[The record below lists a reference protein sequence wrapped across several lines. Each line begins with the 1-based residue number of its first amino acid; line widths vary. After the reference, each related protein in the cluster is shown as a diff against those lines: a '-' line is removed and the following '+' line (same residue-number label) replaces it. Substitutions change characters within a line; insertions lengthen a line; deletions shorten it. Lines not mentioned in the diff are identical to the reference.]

1 MSGDADHTRRAGR
14 GLLAIAGAKMYF
26 IVAAY
31 AVQLVLPRLLTP
43 ERFGLFAT
51 AMGGIAMLD
60 NVLIAATIQS
70 VSKFISE
77 EEDRAGSILR
87 QALGIQLVVGG
98 LFAAAV
104 FFGAPYIASFLLDDA
119 LTPLLRVAAAVVFS
133 YAIYAALVGS
143 LNGRHLFTKQASLD
157 VTFSTLRAGG
167 ILGGAALLGIGALG
181 AIGGF
186 AVAAV
191 SITLV
196 ALFVV
201 GLGSRGRRLPMKT
214 WFAFM
219 APIWIYQGFL
229 NGVLQIDVQVLKR
242 SLAEIALAGGATS
255 VAASELASRYV
266 GFYRGAQTFAFVPY
280 QLILSMTFIVFPMV
294 SKAMAAGDHEQVRAT
309 IRGAMRFSLLTL
321 LAVAAPIA
329 GAADG
334 VIRVAYPEAYLAGAP
349 ALGVLVFGIAAF
361 ALFVISATVLSSAGK
376 PGLAAI
382 IAGVSLVIVVVANRV
397 LVMRTNGGEAAL
409 PAAALGTSIGTF
421 TALLLAGSAV
431 FVRFKTFIAPSTA
444 LRGALAAAAAYAAA
458 HFVPH
463 ASRLSAIGALAV
475 GFFVFLAALAILREI
490 SKQDIAAAR
499 KILGR

>member
-1 MSGDADHTRRAGR
+1 
-14 GLLAIAGAKMYF
+14 MYF

-31 AVQLVLPRLLTP
+31 AVQLVLPRILSP

-77 EEDRAGSILR
+77 REERSDAILR

-98 LFAAAV
+98 VLASGV
-104 FFGAPYIASFLLDDA
+104 FFGAPFIARFLLDDG
-119 LTPLLRVAAAVVFS
+119 LTPLLRVASGVVFS
-133 YAIYAALVGS
+133 YSLYAAVVGS
-143 LNGRHLFTKQASLD
+143 LNGRHLFTKQAGLD
-157 VTFSTLRAGG
+157 VTFSTLRAAG
-167 ILGGAALLGIGALG
+167 ILGGAALLGVAFG
-181 AIGGF
+181 AIAGF
-186 AVAAV
+186 SVAAGV
-191 SITLV
+191 ITLV
-196 ALFVV
+196 ALVVV
-201 GLGSRGRRLPMKT
+201 GIGRRGEAVPMRT
-214 WFAFM
+214 WLAFM

-242 SLAEIALAGGATS
+242 SLAEIALAGGATAA
-255 VAASELASRYV
+255 AASEVASRFV

-294 SKAMAAGDHEQVRAT
+294 SKAMAAGDHEQVKVT

-361 ALFVISATVLSSAGK
+361 ALFVISATILSSAGR
-376 PGLAAI
+376 PGLAAA
-382 IAGVSLVIVVVANRV
+382 IAGVSLLIVVVANRA
-397 LVMRTNGGEAAL
+397 LVMNTSGGADAL
-409 PAAALGTSIGTF
+409 PAAALGTSVGTF
-421 TALLLAGSAV
+421 AALLLAGGAV
-431 FVRFKTFIAPSTA
+431 YYRFRTFIALPTG
-444 LRGALAAAAAYAAA
+444 LRGALAGVAAFAVA

-463 ASRLSAIGALAV
+463 GSRLSAIGALAA
-475 GFFVFLAALAILREI
+475 GFVAFLIALALLREI
-490 SKQDIAAAR
+490 KAQDLTAAR
-499 KILGR
+499 KVLGR

>member
-1 MSGDADHTRRAGR
+1 MSGDVDHTRTAGR
-14 GLLAIAGAKMYF
+14 GLLAIAGAKIYF
-26 IVAAY
+26 IIAGY
-31 AVQLVLPRLLTP
+31 AVQLVLPHLLSP

-51 AMGGIAMLD
+51 AMGGIAMLN

-77 EEDRAGSILR
+77 GEEQAGAILR
-87 QALGIQLVVGG
+87 QALGIQLVLGG
-98 LFAAAV
+98 MFAASLLL
-104 FFGAPYIASFLLDDA
+104 GAPYIAGFLLDDQ
-119 LTPLLRVAAAVVFS
+119 LTPMLRVAAAVVFS
-133 YAIYAALVGS
+133 YAMYAAFVGS
-143 LNGRHLFTKQASLD
+143 LNGRHLFTRQAGLD
-157 VTFSTLRAGG
+157 ITFSTLRAVG
-167 ILGGAALLGIGALG
+167 ILGGAALLGLG
-181 AIGGF
+181 AFGAISGF
-186 AVAAV
+186 AVAACT
-191 SITLV
+191 ITVV
-196 ALFVV
+196 AFFVV
-201 GLGSRGRRLPMKT
+201 GVGGGGKRLPMKT
-214 WFAFM
+214 WLSFM

-255 VAASELASRYV
+255 AAASELASRYV

-294 SKAMAAGDHEQVRAT
+294 SKAMSEGDHDKAKTT
-309 IRGAMRFSLLTL
+309 IQGAMRFSLLTL

-361 ALFVISATVLSSAGK
+361 ALFVISATVLSSAGR
-376 PGLAAI
+376 PGLAAT
-382 IAGVSLVIVVVANRV
+382 IAGIALVIVVIANRV
-397 LVMRTNGGEAAL
+397 LVMATAGGAAAL

-431 FVRFKTFIAPSTA
+431 YYRFKTFIAPKTA
-444 LRGALAAAAAYAAA
+444 ARGGLAAAAAFATAYY
-458 HFVPH
+458 VPH
-463 ASRLSAIGALAV
+463 ASRVTAIGALAA
-475 GFFVFLAALAILREI
+475 GFFVFLLALALLREI